1 MRRGY
6 RRHTAQDAS
15 CEADEVE
22 TDEIPDRDPRTFL
35 RLRQNSDQLELTI
48 SYVRAEGPQGRT
60 VEDDD
65 DEQGDKL
72 VTQGQRQTDDDR
84 VEDDAKFQN
93 GDGDQLGDPLRGGD
107 VVVGP
112 GSIRIKTVRRSETS
126 FGHLGFTTRSD
137 VDTGNTLLGRADRG
151 D

>member
-48 SYVRAEGPQGRT
+48 LYIRAEGPRGRT

-65 DEQGDKL
+65 DEQRDKL
-72 VTQGQRQTDDDR
+72 VTQGQRQTDDNGVKDNT
-84 VEDDAKFQN
+84 KLQY
-93 GDGDQLGDPLRGGD
+93 GDGD
-107 VVVGP
+107 
-112 GSIRIKTVRRSETS
+112 
-126 FGHLGFTTRSD
+126 
-137 VDTGNTLLGRADRG
+137 
-151 D
+151 